1 MLIVFVDVHVKP
13 ESIQAFREATI
24 ENARESVKEPGVAR
38 FDVLQQEADPAR
50 FMLVEVYRDEDAP
63 AAHKETPHYAKWRD
77 TVDPMM
83 AEPRRGIRFTNI
95 YPGDDGW

>member
-50 FMLVEVYRDEDAP
+50 FMLVEVYRSDDAP

-77 TVDPMM
+77 AVADMM
-83 AEPRRGIRFTNI
+83 AEPRRGIRFANI